1 MKLLRNAEAVLTLG
15 PRTPRDKFMQA
26 AGRLR
31 QLDKEQ
37 RLVIVGT
44 DEVCRLIA
52 DCCAVGECAVAVR
65 HVIEW
70 VHHNTAT
77 QNGEARCLSSLPC
90 RPYLECLRFVTV
102 YASPHQR
109 PLSLER

>member
-1 MKLLRNAEAVLTLG
+1 MDNLVGGALSEPRGAANTRRAHRRGADMKLLRNAEAVLTLG

-44 DEVCRLIA
+44 DEVSRLIA
-52 DCCAVGECAVAVR
+52 DCCAVAERDVAVR

-70 VHHNTAT
+70 VHLNTAE
-77 QNGEARCLSSLPC
+77 QNGEVR
-90 RPYLECLRFVTV
+90 T
-102 YASPHQR
+102 
-109 PLSLER
+109 